1 MKINNENGKNKL
13 ELKNDMTIQSINCQE
28 FEEFIIDFLDSNLS
42 SMQQNIFLKHLNEC
56 PSCKRYLEDY
66 QKSVKLSQ
74 AAFDNKGES
83 DYEAMPEEL
92 VQAILAAR
100 KKLP

>member
-1 MKINNENGKNKL
+1 MKINNANGKNKL

-28 FEEFIIDFLDSNLS
+28 FEEFIIDFLDNKLS
-42 SMQQNIFLKHLNEC
+42 AVQQNIFLKHLNEC
-56 PSCKRYLEDY
+56 PGCKRYLEDY
-66 QKSVKLSQ
+66 RKSVELSQ
-74 AAFDNKGES
+74 AAFDSKNAS

-92 VQAILAAR
+92 VQAILAAS